1 MIGTCSHDGEL
12 YFCFQVVKNLGV
24 VTKGLDK
31 AMASMNLE
39 EVEKI
44 MQKFESTFEDLDV
57 RESVSFYSQSISEM
71 RKYCFVD
78 SDNDGIL
85 CSFSGLFEYMYHLLE
100 QL

>member
-1 MIGTCSHDGEL
+1 M
-12 YFCFQVVKNLGV
+12 VKNLGV

-57 RESVSFYSQSISEM
+57 RESVSFYS
-71 RKYCFVD
+71 
-78 SDNDGIL
+78 
-85 CSFSGLFEYMYHLLE
+85 
-100 QL
+100 

>member
-1 MIGTCSHDGEL
+1 M
-12 YFCFQVVKNLGV
+12 VKNLGV

-57 RESVSFYSQSISEM
+57 RESVSFYSQSISE
-71 RKYCFVD
+71 
-78 SDNDGIL
+78 
-85 CSFSGLFEYMYHLLE
+85 LL
-100 QL
+100 QMLNTTALRQ

>member
-71 RKYCFVD
+71 RKYCIVD
-78 SDNDGIL
+78 NNTTAL
-85 CSFSGLFEYMYHLLE
+85 R
-100 QL
+100 Q

>member
-1 MIGTCSHDGEL
+1 MIGSSYHDGEL

-57 RESVSFYSQSISEM
+57 RESVSLYSQSISDM
-71 RKYCFVD
+71 RKYGIVD
-78 SDNDGIL
+78 NNTTAL
-85 CSFSGLFEYMYHLLE
+85 R
-100 QL
+100 Q